1 MVLEDLS
8 KQNYVMKDTQLNLQE
23 SKILY
28 AKLGRWHAAS
38 LCLSEKVQIE
48 FNSLIFLYELLINL

>member
-8 KQNYVMKDTQLNLQE
+8 KQNYVMKDTQLNLEE

-48 FNSLIFLYELLINL
+48 FNS